1 MSNSQRDK
9 ILDGNIPN
17 HIAIIMDGN
26 GRWARDRSLPRI
38 AGHREGINSV
48 REITKVC
55 GEIGVNYLTLYTFST
70 ENWRRP
76 PSEVK
81 ALMSLLLKTI
91 NIEVKELHNNN
102 VQFKIIG
109 ELESLPKSTVDG
121 LRNGVEL
128 TSKNSGLNLCLA
140 INYGSRK
147 EILDAVKLTIA
158 KIQNEELKI
167 DQIDEAF
174 FSQQL
179 YTKNIP
185 DPDLMIRTSGEY
197 RLSNFLLWQS
207 AYTEIYMTD
216 SYWPSFREQQLID
229 SINDYQNRERRF
241 GKLSDQIKKKYE

>member
-1 MSNSQRDK
+1 MPKSTRDK
-9 ILDGNIPN
+9 ILEGNIPN

-26 GRWARDRSLPRI
+26 GRWARERSLPRI

-48 REITKVC
+48 REITRVC

-70 ENWRRP
+70 ENWSRP

-81 ALMSLLLKTI
+81 ALMTLLLKTI
-91 NIEVKELHNNN
+91 NIEIKELHKNN

-109 ELESLPKSTVDG
+109 ELDSLPKSTAQG
-121 LRNGVEL
+121 LKNGVEL

-140 INYGSRK
+140 LNYGSRK
-147 EILDAVKLTIA
+147 EILDAVKLTIT
-158 KIQNEELKI
+158 KIQKKEIKLDQVDEL
-167 DQIDEAF
+167 F

-207 AYTEIYMTD
+207 AYTEIYMTNA
-216 SYWPSFREQQLID
+216 YWPSFREQQLIE

-241 GKLSDQIKKKYE
+241 GKVSDQIKAL

>member
-1 MSNSQRDK
+1 MSKSLRDK

-48 REITKVC
+48 REITRVC

-91 NIEVKELHNNN
+91 NLEVKELHKNN
-102 VQFKIIG
+102 VKFKIIG
-109 ELESLPKSTVDG
+109 ELESLPKPTVEG
-121 LRNGVEL
+121 LKNGEKL
-128 TSKNSGLNLCLA
+128 TSENSGLNLCLA

-167 DQIDEAF
+167 DQVDEVF

-179 YTKNIP
+179 YTKNCSVI
-185 DPDLMIRTSGEY
+185 LETSGPRQITGVLFPLMNPKLITCIPY
-197 RLSNFLLWQS
+197 FSKGINFFSGVIFGCSNKS
-207 AYTEIYMTD
+207 NAIGSEG
-216 SYWPSFREQQLID
+216 P
-229 SINDYQNRERRF
+229 
-241 GKLSDQIKKKYE
+241 

>member
-1 MSNSQRDK
+1 MPESLRDK

-48 REITKVC
+48 REITRVC

-70 ENWRRP
+70 ENWSRP

-81 ALMSLLLKTI
+81 ALMSLLLRTI
-91 NIEVKELHNNN
+91 NKEIKELHKNN

-109 ELESLPKSTVDG
+109 ELESLPEATVIG
-121 LRNGVEL
+121 LKNGVEL

-140 INYGSRK
+140 LNYGSRK
-147 EILDAVKLTIA
+147 EILEAVKLTA
-158 KIQNEELKI
+158 QKIQRKELKI
-167 DQIDEAF
+167 DQVDEAF
-174 FSQQL
+174 FSKQL
-179 YTKNIP
+179 YTRYIP
-185 DPDLMIRTSGEY
+185 DPDLMIRTSGEC

-207 AYTEIYMTD
+207 AYTEIFMTD
-216 SYWPSFREQQLID
+216 TYWPSFREQQLIE

-241 GKLSDQIKKKYE
+241 GKVSDQIKNYE

>member
-1 MSNSQRDK
+1 MSKSLRDK

-48 REITKVC
+48 REITRIC

-70 ENWRRP
+70 ENWSRP

-91 NIEVKELHNNN
+91 NIEVKELHKNN
-102 VQFKIIG
+102 VKFKIIG
-109 ELESLPKSTVDG
+109 ELDSLPKPTVEG
-121 LRNGVEL
+121 LKNGEDL
-128 TSKNSGLNLCLA
+128 TSQNSGLNLCLA

-147 EILDAVKLTIA
+147 EILDAVKSTIV
-158 KIQNEELKI
+158 KIQNGELKI
-167 DQIDEAF
+167 DQVDEVF

-185 DPDLMIRTSGEY
+185 DPDLMIRTSGEF

-207 AYTEIYMTD
+207 AYTEIYMTETF
-216 SYWPSFREQQLID
+216 WPAFREEELLNAIYDFQL
-229 SINDYQNRERRF
+229 RERRF
-241 GKLSDQIKKKYE
+241 GRVSSQIKNR

>member
-1 MSNSQRDK
+1 MNSIK
-9 ILDGNIPN
+9 
-17 HIAIIMDGN
+17 HVAIIMDGN
-26 GRWARDRSLPRI
+26 GRWGIKHKKSRNL
-38 AGHREGINSV
+38 GHKEGLKTVEKIIKTTIKNN
-48 REITKVC
+48 IK
-55 GEIGVNYLTLYTFST
+55 YLTLYAFST

-91 NIEVKELHNNN
+91 NIEVKELHKNN

-121 LRNGVEL
+121 LKNGVDL
-128 TSKNSGLNLCLA
+128 TLKNSGLNLCLA

-158 KIQNEELKI
+158 KIQKNELT
-167 DQIDEAF
+167 IDEVDEVF

-216 SYWPSFREQQLID
+216 AYWPTFREQQLIE

-241 GKLSDQIKKKYE
+241 GKVSDQIKEL